1 MKILVQYLDADDI
14 INKIIPIIKTLI
26 SDEHTYVRASLA
38 NSVLSLAPVL
48 GKAKTNQHI
57 LGFFLTLLRD
67 DDASVRINIFRNF
80 HELTQVLPAS
90 TLIQSVMPVFL
101 DLGNDPNWK
110 NRIQCLDTLVI
121 FEKEI
126 GSDFLEEKQILKLLM
141 DRLSDKIYIVR

>member
-1 MKILVQYLDADDI
+1 MDSDDI

-26 SDEHTYVRASLA
+26 SDERAYVRASLA

-48 GKAKTNQHI
+48 GKSKTNQHI

-90 TLIQSVMPVFL
+90 TLIQSILPVFL
-101 DLGNDPNWK
+101 ELGSDSNWK
-110 NRIQCLDTLVI
+110 HRIQCLDTLII

-126 GSDFLEEKQILKLLM
+126 GSEFLEDKQILKLLM
-141 DRLSDKIYIVR
+141 DRLGDRIYIVR